1 MEFFYYDNQD
11 NTVNTIKPI
20 CILHI
25 YIYIYIYIKYI
36 IYIFDLFIILSIASR
51 NSFLVYNRQNYIP
64 NFTSTTQI

>member
-1 MEFFYYDNQD
+1 MITKTTQSTQLNQF
-11 NTVNTIKPI
+11 VF
-20 CILHI
+20 CIYI

-64 NFTSTTQI
+64 KFTSTTQI